1 MTDGVTNEFFSG
13 SGCKK
18 LTEPTGGG
26 QLSLPHILALKM
38 MLSHGSPQYG
48 PAALEFIDRPAI
60 RAVYES
66 VMKTC
71 GDEEIAINMAIAA
84 GRAMTAVY
92 PNTVDITSRRIF
104 DTLQTVTNGTVH
116 LDDALYIASLA
127 SMPGDPDYPCDCIH
141 SALERDGVKVEG
153 VDNTP
158 VVDNEDDEDDED
170 DEDEFL
176 KASAKVLGIFS
187 DNADNFGS
195 SQMGMIQTVAGA
207 KIELSPIGIANYVAN
222 VGAVLSAYKNNP
234 LGKVERVIYGINFIA
249 HVYTTYDDAVSPT
262 DEQYRVS
269 NPQYV
274 IKGTGWTSYVNLKA
288 MTEKPNWING
298 VTYEVEEVAMRYV
311 PSPAAPVVPST
322 VPAASPVAT
331 PVATTVAAG
340 VNAVQG
346 SPPSAAPHTERKES
360 VFTKPIPISDML
372 CVFLGV
378 PQGSLMS
385 RSEVTTR
392 VCAYA
397 KTHNLLDKQVIKAD
411 SALRMLLSLTPN
423 DELRILNLQRFL
435 KPHYLRA

>member
-1 MTDGVTNEFFSG
+1 MTGPTG
-13 SGCKK
+13 SGWM
-18 LTEPTGGG
+18 L
-26 QLSLPHILALKM
+26 LPHILALKM
-38 MLSHGSPQYG
+38 MLSHRSPQHG
-48 PAALEFIDRPAI
+48 PAALEFIHRPAAM
-60 RAVYES
+60 AVYES
-66 VMKTC
+66 AMKAC

-158 VVDNEDDEDDED
+158 VMDDEDDED
-170 DEDEFL
+170 DNEDEFL
-176 KASAKVLGIFS
+176 EASGKVLGIFS

-222 VGAVLSAYKNNP
+222 VGAVLSAYKNP
-234 LGKVERVIYGINFIA
+234 LVKVERVIYGINFIA
-249 HVYTTYDDAVSPT
+249 HVYTVYENAVSPT
-262 DEQYRVS
+262 DEQYRLS

-274 IKGTGWTSYVNLKA
+274 IKGMGWTSYVNLKA
-288 MTEKPNWING
+288 MVEKPEWIHG

-311 PSPAAPVVPST
+311 PSPAAPAVPST
-322 VPAASPVAT
+322 VAAASPVVA
-331 PVATTVAAG
+331 PVATTVAEG

-346 SPPSAAPHTERKES
+346 SPQSAAPHTERKES
-360 VFTKPIPISDML
+360 VFTKPTPISDML

-397 KTHNLLDKQVIKAD
+397 KTHNLLDKQVIRAD
-411 SALRMLLSLTPN
+411 PALRMLLSLTPN
-423 DELRILNLQRFL
+423 NELTILNLQRFL
-435 KPHYLRA
+435 KPHYLTA

>member
-1 MTDGVTNEFFSG
+1 M
-13 SGCKK
+13 
-18 LTEPTGGG
+18 
-26 QLSLPHILALKM
+26 
-38 MLSHGSPQYG
+38 
-48 PAALEFIDRPAI
+48 
-60 RAVYES
+60 AVYES
-66 VMKTC
+66 AMKAC

-92 PNTVDITSRRIF
+92 PNIVDITSRRIF

-158 VVDNEDDEDDED
+158 VIDNEDDEDDN
-170 DEDEFL
+170 EDEFL
-176 KASAKVLGIFS
+176 EASGKVLGIFS

-222 VGAVLSAYKNNP
+222 VGAVLSAYKNP
-234 LGKVERVIYGINFIA
+234 LVKVERVIYGINFIA
-249 HVYTTYDDAVSPT
+249 HVYTAYENAVSPT
-262 DEQYRVS
+262 DEQYRLS

-288 MTEKPNWING
+288 VTEKPEWIHG

-311 PSPAAPVVPST
+311 PSPAAPAVPST
-322 VPAASPVAT
+322 VAAASPVAT
-331 PVATTVAAG
+331 PVATTVAEG

-360 VFTKPIPISDML
+360 VFTKPTRISDML

-397 KTHNLLDKQVIKAD
+397 KTHNLLDKQVIRAD
-411 SALRMLLSLTPN
+411 PALRMLLSLTPN
-423 DELRILNLQRFL
+423 DELQILNLQRFL